1 MKHIYRILTA
11 CCFLFLACACTCVC
25 NARDRERKD
34 SLSVYFRRDSH
45 IFEPNLNDNGARCDE
60 FVEELLRV
68 QSNSSLVITGVEFVA
83 SASPEGAVAY
93 NEWLVQQRANSVAE
107 YLREKISFAD
117 SVIVVR
123 NITEDWKRLEEM
135 ILADP
140 NVPGRKQVLEI
151 ISNYE
156 GDEAET
162 QLMDLLDGKA
172 WKYIYRNF
180 FPVLRSFRVCIC
192 IGSNM
197 MDIEK
202 LVFTEVPALEA
213 PVPGLT
219 YTPKPVTAPA
229 VPKWTRQITLKTNM
243 LGWALLGENIAVEAD
258 LCPQLSIAV
267 PFYYSGGLDYF
278 KETLKFRGIV
288 LQPELRWY
296 PSAGKTLKNDGFF
309 VGAHFGLGWYN
320 FALNGDWRIQD
331 HRGETPA
338 YGGGIGIGYALKF
351 KKNPRWGMEFAIGG
365 GVYSVLYDRFY
376 NEANGPY
383 DEQAISDIWFGVD
396 NAAIS
401 FTYDFDLIKK
411 GGKK

>member
-1 MKHIYRILTA
+1 M
-11 CCFLFLACACTCVC
+11 
-25 NARDRERKD
+25 
-34 SLSVYFRRDSH
+34 
-45 IFEPNLNDNGARCDE
+45 
-60 FVEELLRV
+60 
-68 QSNSSLVITGVEFVA
+68 QSSSSLVITKVEFVA
-83 SASPEGAVAY
+83 SASPEGTVSH
-93 NEWLVQQRANSVAE
+93 NEWLVQQRANSVVE

-117 SVIVVR
+117 SVIVVS

-135 ILADP
+135 VLADP

-156 GDEAET
+156 GDEAEK
-162 QLMDLLDGKA
+162 QLMALLDGKA

-180 FPVLRSFRVCIC
+180 FPILRSFRVCIC

-213 PVPGLT
+213 PAPGLT

-229 VPKWTRQITLKTNM
+229 VPKWTRQITLKTNT
-243 LGWALLGENIAVEAD
+243 LGLALLGGNIAVEVD

-296 PSAGKTLKNDGFF
+296 LSAGKTLKNDGLF
-309 VGAHFGLGWYN
+309 VGGHFGLGWYN

-331 HRGETPA
+331 HRGNTPA
-338 YGGGIGIGYALKF
+338 YGGGISLGYALKF

>member
-45 IFEPNLNDNGARCDE
+45 IFEANLNDNGARCDE

-93 NEWLVQQRANSVAE
+93 NEWLVQQRANSVVE

-117 SVIVVR
+117 SVIVVS

-135 ILADP
+135 VLADP

-156 GDEAET
+156 GDEAEK
-162 QLMDLLDGKA
+162 QLMALLDGKA

-219 YTPKPVTAPA
+219 YAPKPVTAPA

-243 LGWALLGENIAVEAD
+243 LGWALLGENIAVEVD

-338 YGGGIGIGYALKF
+338 YGGGIGLGYALKF